1 MADSLNFDLVSP
13 ERSLASFE
21 ATSVQIPGSEGDMT
35 AMANHEPVLTTLRP
49 GILSVSAAG
58 GVSEYVVTG
67 GFAEVTAQ
75 GVTVIAERAM
85 AKADVTQADMDGI
98 VAGAAEAV
106 ERASEEAHVRL
117 PARCS
122 LMSRLWPLP
131 WVSTPPKGS
140 DKIRNG
146 PHAGPFFSFII
157 ISETKLWLHET
168 HVFTYRWEW
177 IKERLNCSQTFK
189 TVETCGPAR
198 VRARCRM
205 RLNFLKPLQPNHG
218 PREPH
223 HVGHGERQLCPCGT
237 FGRKT

>member
-49 GILSVSAAG
+49 GILSVSAAS

-85 AKADVTQADMDGI
+85 AKADVTQEDMDGI

-106 ERASEEAHVRL
+106 ERASEDAQEAARKMQSDVAALASALGLQRRL
-117 PARCS
+117 SGLIKLEMGPTWALFFICYI
-122 LMSRLWPLP
+122 L
-131 WVSTPPKGS
+131 
-140 DKIRNG
+140 RN
-146 PHAGPFFSFII
+146 
-157 ISETKLWLHET
+157 
-168 HVFTYRWEW
+168 
-177 IKERLNCSQTFK
+177 
-189 TVETCGPAR
+189 
-198 VRARCRM
+198 
-205 RLNFLKPLQPNHG
+205 
-218 PREPH
+218 
-223 HVGHGERQLCPCGT
+223 
-237 FGRKT
+237 